1 MFEINE
7 FYSDIEFKGFEDNVN
22 MAGTDTVCNDGS
34 WGGERR
40 TWTILLKY
48 ISGHNDNS

>member
-34 WGGERR
+34 WGGKEGGGQYYLN
-40 TWTILLKY
+40 I
-48 ISGHNDNS
+48 